1 MATPKPVSIVV
12 INACKVDGKHLAVG
26 DVLLDVEPEIAFE
39 LTGAGRTRL
48 ANADDLANAG
58 KKKANKAQPLEI

>member
-1 MATPKPVSIVV
+1 MANPKPVSIVV

-26 DVLLDVEPEIAFE
+26 EVLLDVEPELAFE

-48 ANADDLANAG
+48 ATAEDLAAV
-58 KKKANKAQPLEI
+58 KKKAAKAEA

>member
-12 INACKVDGKHLAVG
+12 VNACKVDGKHLAVG
-26 DVLLDVEPEIAFE
+26 DVLLDVEPDLAFE

-48 ANADDLANAG
+48 ATAEDLAAA
-58 KKKANKAQPLEI
+58 KKKPAKAEA